1 MKNLV
6 KLIQKKIE
14 DYKKYKFI
22 SLSLFATFFV
32 FHFVFL
38 ILFCAQAQSIADNIK
53 VETGS
58 NANAN
63 PISIVSDRNFVNIT
77 FNFKISTKEF
87 GEKSEIINLDSLKK
101 DVKED
106 IELKILKND
115 NITIEKVECERINTN
130 IKTIFFVIEII
141 VLILTIVSG
150 IITLFLFNNN

>member
-38 ILFCAQAQSIADNIK
+38 ILFCAKAQ
-53 VETGS
+53 
-58 NANAN
+58 
-63 PISIVSDRNFVNIT
+63 

>member
-58 NANAN
+58 NAN

-141 VLILTIVSG
+141 VLILTIVSE

>member
-1 MKNLV
+1 MK
-6 KLIQKKIE
+6 KLINLIQTKI
-14 DYKKYKFI
+14 DDFKKYRFI
-22 SLSLFATFFV
+22 SLTIFAIFFI

-58 NANAN
+58 NAN

-87 GEKSEIINLDSLKK
+87 GDKSEVINLDSLKK

-106 IELKILKND
+106 IELKLLKND
-115 NITIEKVECERINTN
+115 NITIEKIECEKINTN
-130 IKTIFFVIEII
+130 LKTIFLVIEII
-141 VLILTIVSG
+141 VLILTIISG
-150 IITLFLFNNN
+150 IITQFLFNE